1 MLPLPPRA
9 ALSIR
14 CPFKESQSAP
24 ISERAANFSS
34 SPTRS
39 ARRVRANSRQD
50 ERRRR
55 GSLAHLDSW
64 THGIITMDYRW
75 ILLWLFLHLTLH
87 PGKTFAL
94 VAPPVC
100 ASATC
105 CCVQT
110 RRESIVCRRPRLAPC
125 SRVHGNVTRAVCR
138 FCRAFL
144 ALFFVPGSDASR
156 AE

>member
-1 MLPLPPRA
+1 MLLLPPRA
-9 ALSIR
+9 ALSTS

-39 ARRVRANSRQD
+39 ARRVRANSRHD
-50 ERRRR
+50 ERRQR
-55 GSLAHLDSW
+55 GSLAHLDGW
-64 THGIITMDYRW
+64 THGIITMDYHW

-105 CCVQT
+105 CCVHSN
-110 RRESIVCRRPRLAPC
+110 EA
-125 SRVHGNVTRAVCR
+125 RVDCVSA
-138 FCRAFL
+138 A
-144 ALFFVPGSDASR
+144 ALSSV
-156 AE
+156 